1 MNLSYL
7 DPSYEPRQQQQQFQ
21 STLSS
26 MNDNA
31 GRDAIVE
38 QYCRSVGCPLKK
50 DNGQRRCGGPPS
62 NWVDHPPEEGCEII
76 LGLLPPNCYENEIIK
91 FITQENVKLYELR
104 LMTEANQLSKCYA
117 FATLSTKKQADL
129 VVEKLHGKQIRENC
143 TVTVLHIHDTK
154 RLFIGGIP
162 KLKNSNDIYLEMKK
176 HTEGVVKAIVYPLM
190 DDRKKNRGFAFVE
203 YATHRQAAL
212 GRKKLQEK
220 PFTLWT
226 NEVAVDWAEPE
237 NKVDPE
243 TMKKVRNIYI
253 RNLMPNTSN
262 ELIQSTIQNVLGKTD
277 CIERVRVLR
286 DYAFVHFKERED
298 ACKAIEYLN
307 NKMIGNSVVEI
318 ELAKPVEK
326 NEQVLTTIRE
336 SKALAKQDQQLR
348 QMAQQ
353 GRYSFR
359 NVAFDDI
366 LPLAP
371 KTDYSLLSSNE
382 NLLLKLANTQG
393 ILPQTFI
400 NDNGT
405 NNSVIRRNYL
415 ATSRLQS
422 MPYPMTQPR
431 TNHPMRSSTIP
442 ELIDLSNN
450 ASPSNL
456 DQIISYLS
464 KSLTNHNKCTCCAA
478 LELYCQQKL
487 LITPKYDLQ
496 PLDGENNTKVYHC
509 TVTLCGKVYGYT
521 VNPVPMAQDA
531 KEIAA
536 FFTLKMFG
544 VNLQLLQIPDFSAT
558 LLPLSSNYDPTA
570 RKIPHNYYTDE
581 NRNLIDYSLP
591 IKFNEFGDRRFMSQS
606 TYSSN
611 IGPQF
616 GNLLNLSS
624 TTPDNSLNTINHL
637 GGSLSYGNGTD
648 MNGRQ
653 VTMELLK
660 MLQPNLNYS
669 NNHYMSDPTTLY
681 NPNIVTTSGTLNN
694 GLNIMN
700 QLNQNVQNLPNTTNL
715 SSGESSCNNISNNN
729 NNNNTK
735 NETVDY
741 LKMPNDINNIMN
753 NSTHQIHA
761 NQNNN
766 NNASLNGNV
775 NVTINSNNSNSN
787 LLLGN
792 YLTKLPPD
800 NVQSNTTIN

>member
-371 KTDYSLLSSNE
+371 K
-382 NLLLKLANTQG
+382 
-393 ILPQTFI
+393 
-400 NDNGT
+400 
-405 NNSVIRRNYL
+405 
-415 ATSRLQS
+415 
-422 MPYPMTQPR
+422 
-431 TNHPMRSSTIP
+431 
-442 ELIDLSNN
+442 
-450 ASPSNL
+450 
-456 DQIISYLS
+456 
-464 KSLTNHNKCTCCAA
+464 A